1 MHVKLVYSLSHVL
14 SSLDSLGMIYNQGG
28 QLDMEIQR
36 AILLDGAEI
45 LTDVLEE
52 DLVRATEFA
61 ARTLG
66 E

>member
-1 MHVKLVYSLSHVL
+1 
-14 SSLDSLGMIYNQGG
+14 
-28 QLDMEIQR
+28 MEIQR

-66 E
+66 GRLTGRPGKSRKI